1 MFSSVS
7 VTFPY
12 GVPVQVWFFI
22 VSIPG
27 HLCLPLYSY
36 TGVSTKSSLSVFF
49 KYLIYDIVNCKY
61 FLISLFV
68 DDTRLFCMVD
78 DPVSLAKRH
87 NSDIVD
93 ILQ

>member
-1 MFSSVS
+1 MV
-7 VTFPY
+7 
-12 GVPVQVWFFI
+12 
-22 VSIPG
+22 
-27 HLCLPLYSY
+27 LYCIDSW
-36 TGVSTKSSLSVFF
+36 SSLPSSLLLHKSQYQVLPFCFF

-68 DDTRLFCMVD
+68 DDTRFFVMVD

-87 NSDIVD
+87 NSDIVE